1 MTPMGIRAANAPVCA
16 GQHTFRGCHGLRLGG
31 RGVRV
36 LLDVGSYASEGRSV
50 GQKEAG
56 GTEIDCAVAGHEP
69 TDPAVAMGLRR
80 RHPTTGGLT

>member
-1 MTPMGIRAANAPVCA
+1 M
-16 GQHTFRGCHGLRLGG
+16 
-31 RGVRV
+31 
-36 LLDVGSYASEGRSV
+36 DVGSYASEGRSV
-50 GQKEAG
+50 GQEEAG